1 MDNQNLDEKFNTILE
16 YVKLNHSAL
25 ELLWKKIDLLEK
37 EVVEDMKTNSKKKK
51 TILSDEEKK
60 KRKERWDK
68 MVEEEREEHPNAW
81 KSWNESQDEELL
93 ILYNSGMSITN
104 ITKMMGRS
112 YISILKR
119 LAKKG
124 IIIEDGENE

>member
-112 YISILKR
+112 YISIIKK

>member
-112 YISILKR
+112 YISIIKR